1 MLVEIILSIQDC
13 KGNPLGEYMCT
24 DPDGDGNFP
33 LHLACCGVGRED
45 VDILE
50 MLTLTDTDALDH
62 VNTFNETALEILL
75 RESVLSCSSL
85 TLETKREHCGI
96 PYEKVFYPFNQLR
109 NWCSGYYGTVHAG
122 DEAIIKTLRF
132 LYGSSPSIE
141 GFGGL
146 ERLRNGALLAVLEQ
160 GGWPSSVIIED
171 ILRFSPDDLSKS
183 YRTKERQLMYPFMI
197 AAIDNRNSLDTVYR
211 LLRQVPHLLESN
223 CAILLEPKGRK
234 RKVDDKC

>member
-1 MLVEIILSIQDC
+1 
-13 KGNPLGEYMCT
+13 MCT

-62 VNTFNETALEILL
+62 VNTFDETPLEILL
-75 RESVLSCSSL
+75 RESVLSCCSL
-85 TLETKREHCGI
+85 TFETKREHCRI
-96 PYEKVFYPFNQLR
+96 PCEKVFYPFNQLR
-109 NWCSGYYGTVHAG
+109 SWCSAYYGTAHAG

-132 LYGSSPSIE
+132 LYGSSSCIE
-141 GFGGL
+141 GL
-146 ERLRNGALLAVLEQ
+146 ECLRNGALHAVLEH

-183 YRTKERQLMYPFMI
+183 YQTKERQLMYPFMI
-197 AAIDNRNSLDTVYR
+197 AAIDNRNCLDTVYR
-211 LLRQVPHLLESN
+211 LLRQVPHLLESD
-223 CAILLEPKGRK
+223 CALLLKPKGRK
-234 RKVDDKC
+234 RKADDKR